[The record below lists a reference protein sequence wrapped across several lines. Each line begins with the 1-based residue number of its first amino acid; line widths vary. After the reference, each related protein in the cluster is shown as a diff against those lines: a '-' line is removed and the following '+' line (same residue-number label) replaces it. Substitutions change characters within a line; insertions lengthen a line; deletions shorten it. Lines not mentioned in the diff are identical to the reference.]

1 MAPKQSFCP
10 FSPQRK
16 VKRMTATVARVAYH
30 STVREMPSDERPRE
44 RLEHYGA
51 ASLQT
56 AELLAIILRVGT
68 AQENVIELSSRL
80 LRLYGGLGGLLA
92 VDFAKLCREHGLGQ
106 AKAAQLKAALEIG
119 RRLSVLAPAER
130 PQITQPADIAN
141 LVRFNMGDALPY
153 AIWSASSTQPQ
164 AAPSSIWHYG
174 LGCALRRGTLCF
186 RPPGRRQSYQ
196 TDGPRAR
203 PSRLAHQ
210 CALAGVRARSSALSA
225 AVIPGVAAH

>member
-1 MAPKQSFCP
+1 
-10 FSPQRK
+10 
-16 VKRMTATVARVAYH
+16 MTATIARVAYH

-80 LRLYGGLGGLLA
+80 LRQYGGLGGLLA
-92 VDFAKLCREHGLGQ
+92 VDFAELCREHGLGQ

-130 PQITQPADIAN
+130 PQITQPADVAN
-141 LVRFNMGDALPY
+141 LVRLSDGTAPPSVPLVPFFLKC
-153 AIWSASSTQPQ
+153 WK
-164 AAPSSIWHYG
+164 AAK
-174 LGCALRRGTLCF
+174 
-186 RPPGRRQSYQ
+186 PP
-196 TDGPRAR
+196 P
-203 PSRLAHQ
+203 PW
-210 CALAGVRARSSALSA
+210 
-225 AVIPGVAAH
+225 